1 MMEYNILNG
10 GVQNPHCDSLITRS
24 HDQIMLCLVKT
35 NWHVH
40 TENGL
45 QSWNQWPPYAEQ
57 TFVVKSLGMP
67 HTDRKC

>member
-45 QSWNQWPPYAEQ
+45 QS
-57 TFVVKSLGMP
+57 
-67 HTDRKC
+67 